1 MLDADEGVLALAD
14 ADQLVELRL
23 KGRAVPVL
31 GVLDQE
37 HHEEGD
43 DRRAGVDDQ
52 LPGVRKSNSGPR
64 PQFDVDT
71 LLDTAAAV
79 SREIE
84 VDGVVAR
91 VLRLAIEN
99 AGANRATLLL
109 KRDGKLAVQAAATV
123 SDRGTFDLQVPG
135 PTEATP
141 TRWPARVVD
150 YVARTGVDL
159 IVADASDRPTLR
171 A

>member
-1 MLDADEGVLALAD
+1 MWQRYGATAR
-14 ADQLVELRL
+14 LRL
-23 KGRAVPVL
+23 L
-31 GVLDQE
+31 GHDPTAPQE
-37 HHEEGD
+37 
-43 DRRAGVDDQ
+43 VD
-52 LPGVRKSNSGPR
+52 SSI
-64 PQFDVDT
+64 DVDT

-91 VLRLAIEN
+91 VLRLAIES

-109 KRDGKLAVQAAATV
+109 QRDGKLVVQAAATV

-141 TRWPARVVD
+141 MGWPARVVD
-150 YVARTGVDL
+150 YVGPHRGRPHPGRRV
-159 IVADASDRPTLR
+159 DRPTLR
-171 A
+171 ARPLHP